1 MQVQEIAYEEK
12 LTPPIPKQK
21 KEGEKT
27 KLCVNK
33 AKLKHMHAFSITPRD
48 ATKLPNN
55 NDYKIPLALTLKME
69 ATWMQP
75 EKGQKDQNTSKKHNK
90 HNR

>member
-12 LTPPIPKQK
+12 LTPPILKQK
-21 KEGEKT
+21 KGEKI

-55 NDYKIPLALTLKME
+55 NDYKVPLALTLKME

-75 EKGQKDQNTSKKHNK
+75 EKGQKDQNTSKKHN
-90 HNR
+90 R

>member
-12 LTPPIPKQK
+12 LTPPILKQK
-21 KEGEKT
+21 KGEKI

-75 EKGQKDQNTSKKHNK
+75 EKGQKDQNTSKKHN
-90 HNR
+90 R